1 MFSGTEGIPIRMS
14 CRLMSVSSFVGSPI
28 LMVVLG
34 AGAILDGL
42 ANGAID
48 HIEDDC
54 VEHSLKV

>member
-1 MFSGTEGIPIRMS
+1 MS